1 MNCVNRYSSTK
12 ILPNELKTFA
22 IFPIFNQQ
30 GSNDK
35 TIDQSVYRVPMIKLT
50 IEQSAYCL

>member
-35 TIDQSVYRVPMIKLT
+35 TIDQSVYRVPMIKPT